1 MKNHVMFSDCYGSI
15 SLPYT
20 ISMKPMV
27 IMRIVLA
34 FKMYLLYFFV
44 NASLI
49 SPNRSI
55 NTQVPSPKMNMVS
68 APFNEVPAEAAT
80 NHIDDSIPQGIT
92 AVSKPI
98 INGVP
103 LKPQGDVSPGRNFR
117 RSGTPHI

>member
-1 MKNHVMFSDCYGSI
+1 MNILNRLTPAMSFKWFVFD
-15 SLPYT
+15 
-20 ISMKPMV
+20 V
-27 IMRIVLA
+27 QVLNRA
-34 FKMYLLYFFV
+34 IRV
-44 NASLI
+44 NDGHSQLQVSLI

-68 APFNEVPAEAAT
+68 APFNEEPAEAAT

-103 LKPQGDVSPGRNFR
+103 LNPQGDVSPGRNLR